1 MTALVESVEAARRA
15 STLGIRHVDF
25 FLSVSDTFGRGFGS
39 TPVKAFATLEAIASL
54 PDLQV
59 QAALGAVFGC
69 PFGDATPLEKTLAY
83 ARRAM
88 ELGASSLG
96 LGDSA
101 GMADP
106 IHTER
111 ILRGILER
119 FRPEQISLHIHNTEG
134 FGLANCV
141 KAMELGFT
149 RFDVSLAGMG
159 GCPVIPNA
167 KGNIPTEDFVNLLH
181 KMDIDC
187 GIDLDRCTVASL
199 DMSRRI
205 GAPVI
210 SSMVGNTLLKQDA
223 SPLPC

>member
-1 MTALVESVEAARRA
+1 MSIWQSKGLLIYCGCV
-15 STLGIRHVDF
+15 
-25 FLSVSDTFGRGFGS
+25 
-39 TPVKAFATLEAIASL
+39 AF
-54 PDLQV
+54 
-59 QAALGAVFGC
+59 ALGAVFGC

-159 GCPVIPNA
+159 GWMDLITIYVSPFGAMLVAVCLYFVLGPGAVKDELALGGKRP
-167 KGNIPTEDFVNLLH
+167 GRMFDFVARAYVLVAAAVWVL
-181 KMDIDC
+181 
-187 GIDLDRCTVASL
+187 GICYHG
-199 DMSRRI
+199 I
-205 GAPVI
+205 G
-210 SSMVGNTLLKQDA
+210 
-223 SPLPC
+223 